1 MCSITTIT
9 ADDGLLP
16 FSKVGD
22 YPVPFIRFDARRG

>member
-16 FSKVGD
+16 FSKVGVS
-22 YPVPFIRFDARRG
+22 YASLIRLEPRRG